1 MQHHLHFPFHHHKP
15 HAARYDVDMT
25 QGSTTGHLIRFAL
38 PLLAGNLFQQ
48 LYNMVDT
55 WVVGNFVSNEAFSA
69 VGTVGP
75 IINMLIGFFMG
86 LSSGAGVVIS
96 QYYGA
101 HRPEKV
107 QDTVHTAM
115 VLTLVLC
122 AAFTALGLALIP
134 AMLDLM
140 NTPAEVL
147 PESTAYLSIYFSGI
161 TGLLIYN
168 MGSGILRAVGDSRR
182 PFYFLVVSAVL
193 NTGLDL
199 LFVIRFHMGVAGVA
213 WATIIAQAVSAVLVL
228 AVLMRTDSCVRVE
241 LRRLRVH
248 WDMLKKIVSVGIPA
262 ALQMAITAFS
272 NVFVQGYINHFG
284 ADCMSGWT
292 AYTKIDQLVILPV
305 QSLSMASTTFVGQNL
320 GVGNVARAKGG
331 VRRALLLSFA
341 VTAVLL
347 VPVLLLAPGLTSFFN
362 SKAEVVSYGAL
373 LLRLLSPFYFFF
385 CINQIYS
392 GALRGA
398 GNSRMPMFIMLG
410 SFVVF
415 RQIYLYVMANYISN
429 EIVPIALS
437 YPAGWF
443 VCSAATLLYYTHCK
457 FDHYRLVEDV

>member
-75 IINMLIGFFMG
+75 IINTLIGFFLGM
-86 LSSGAGVVIS
+86 SSGAGVVIS

-101 HRPEKV
+101 HGRKGTSGGTHRHSP
-107 QDTVHTAM
+107 DAAAGRGFTGAGIAM
-115 VLTLVLC
+115 TPL
-122 AAFTALGLALIP
+122 
-134 AMLDLM
+134 MLDLM
-140 NTPAEVL
+140 KTPAEVA
-147 PESTAYLSIYFSGI
+147 PDQATYLTIYFAGI
-161 TGLLIYN
+161 MGLLLYN
-168 MGSGILRAVGDSRR
+168 MGSGILQAAGDSRR
-182 PFYFLVVSAVL
+182 PFYFLVVSAVV
-193 NTGLDL
+193 NTALDL
-199 LFVIRFHMGVAGVA
+199 LFVLQFGMGVEGVA
-213 WATIIAQAVSAVLVL
+213 YATIIAQAVSAILTMI
-228 AVLMRTDSCVRVE
+228 VLMRYDGSIRLE
-241 LRRLRVH
+241 LRKLRFH